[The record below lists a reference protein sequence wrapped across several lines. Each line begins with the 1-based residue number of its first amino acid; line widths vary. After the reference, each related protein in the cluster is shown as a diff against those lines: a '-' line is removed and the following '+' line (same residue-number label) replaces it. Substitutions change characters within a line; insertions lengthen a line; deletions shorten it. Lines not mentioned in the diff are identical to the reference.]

1 MALGAPSRAL
11 SRRKLA
17 PKALSLLCRL
27 RAAKRKAVATRCLTL
42 RLLRLSTLPPVIL
55 VIALSKLLLVKVIT
69 IQRRL
74 QSKEQF
80 WPPVSFQAFGNGF
93 FARYNPPML
102 EFGQLLAIAL
112 SGQERFDNG

>member
-1 MALGAPSRAL
+1 GKFLSPDGCLGFF
-11 SRRKLA
+11 
-17 PKALSLLCRL
+17 
-27 RAAKRKAVATRCLTL
+27 L
-42 RLLRLSTLPPVIL
+42 RLGLDFQFTSRQLSQGLGNL
-55 VIALSKLLLVKVIT
+55 VIALSKLLLVKLIT

-112 SGQERFDNG
+112 SGQERFDNGETRLSVDIAA